1 MRFEC
6 ECCLS
11 FIYRFVLV
19 FKKFNSRWLAH
30 IVAFHQWVK
39 KEKEGQSLDGTN
51 RSKREIV
58 AKTKLEITGNHEGTF
73 LHTYIL
79 VHKYLI

>member
-1 MRFEC
+1 MLFI
-6 ECCLS
+6 
-11 FIYRFVLV
+11 IYRFVLV

-30 IVAFHQWVK
+30 IVTFHQWVK

-58 AKTKLEITGNHEGTF
+58 AKTKLEIIGNHEGAF
-73 LHTYIL
+73 LHTYVL